1 MFLGF
6 NIDAWIT
13 IITVLSM
20 FTVLLVTKLRTD
32 LVFLGAIA
40 ILFVTGVLNAK
51 EAFSGFSSTSVV
63 VIGVLFIVVAGLM
76 HTGVLQWIVKN
87 LLGQPNSYSKAVV
100 RLMLPVAALSSFLS
114 NTTVVALFVNIVK
127 MWSKK
132 LNISPSKLLI
142 PLSYASGM
150 GGVCTLIGTPPN
162 LIISGLYAEHTGT
175 AMNILTTTIPGLF
188 CLFVG
193 VLSIIAMR
201 KLLPERKAPE
211 GAFESTG
218 EYTLELRVPSDNP
231 YIGQTLGE
239 AGLYHVNGGSLLE
252 LYHFDDVLSPISEDE
267 PIMGGDHLVYA
278 GQIDELIEMAEK
290 HQLVSADHHVFTMSE
305 LDMSRQLRTAYV
317 NFGSKLIGKTIGG
330 TAFERENNLVLAAV
344 ARRGERINQAPR
356 QVVLQAG
363 DTLLFLCP
371 KNININTSSLTSDLC
386 FFDSDDVPN
395 IGRGTL
401 VSTTIMIL
409 MVVLSAL
416 NVMPLLQCAFLAA
429 IAMLAFRCCT
439 PTQAMKSINGEILMV
454 FAGSVVLGLA
464 IQKTGI
470 AERLAFGIL
479 DVCGTNP
486 LVVMTAI
493 CFVGTF
499 ITEFISNTAAGAL
512 RALPVPCGPDGQ
524 RQLQLCYAHR
534 LAHPHAGLRPWRL
547 PLQRLHA
554 HRLADEHH
562 HPRSQH
568 PDSEHHLSINPIT
581 ITHRIVPPIKLPC
594 PKPEQGSFFGPG
606 GSWHLCAP
614 GSGADQRPL
623 TFAPDYRLCSKCPM
637 LNIV

>member
-1 MFLGF
+1 MYMESFELFGF
-6 NIDAWIT
+6 NIYAWIT
-13 IITVLSM
+13 IVTVLSM
-20 FTVLLVTKLRTD
+20 FTVLLLTKLRTD

-40 ILFVTGVLNAK
+40 ILFVTGVLDAK

-87 LLGQPNSYSKAVV
+87 LLGQPSSYSKAVV

-162 LIISGLYAEHTGT
+162 LIISGLYAEKTGT

-201 KLLPERKAPE
+201 KLLPDRKAPDS
-211 GAFESTG
+211 AFESTG
-218 EYTLELRVPSDNP
+218 EYTVELRVPSDNP
-231 YIGQTLGE
+231 YIGKTLSE
-239 AGLYHVNGGSLLE
+239 AGLYHVNGGSLIE
-252 LYHFDDVLSPISEDE
+252 MYHFDDIQTPISEDE

-278 GQIDELIEMAEK
+278 GQIDELIEMADS
-290 HQLVSADHHVFTMSE
+290 HQLVAADHHVFTMSE
-305 LDMSRQLRTAYV
+305 LDKNVQIRTAYV
-317 NFGSKLIGKTIGG
+317 NFGSSLIGKTMIGSS
-330 TAFERENNLVLAAV
+330 FEKNNNLMLAAV
-344 ARRGERINQAPR
+344 ARRGERINEAPR

-371 KNININTSSLTSDLC
+371 KNVKINTSSFTRDLH
-386 FFDSDDVPN
+386 FFDSGDVPN
-395 IGRGTL
+395 IGSGTL
-401 VSTTIMIL
+401 ISTTIMIL
-409 MVVLSAL
+409 MVLLSAL
-416 NVMPLLQCAFLAA
+416 SVMPLLQCAFLAA
-429 IAMLAFRCCT
+429 FAMLAFRCCT
-439 PTQAMKSINGEILMV
+439 PEQAMKSINGEILMV

-479 DVCGTNP
+479 DVCGSNP

-499 ITEFISNTAAGAL
+499 ITEFISNTAAGAMFFPIMYQAAEKL
-512 RALPVPCGPDGQ
+512 GYEPFPFLVALMVSVSSSF
-524 RQLQLCYAHR
+524 AT
-534 LAHPHAGLRPWRL
+534 
-547 PLQRLHA
+547 
-554 HRLADEHH
+554 
-562 HPRSQH
+562 
-568 PDSEHHLSINPIT
+568 PIGSP
-581 ITHRIVPPIKLPC
+581 THMLVY
-594 PKPEQGSFFGPG
+594 GPG
-606 GSWHLCAP
+606 GYRFSDFMRIGLLMNIIILA
-614 GSGADQRPL
+614 ANILIVNIIYPL
-623 TFAPDYRLCSKCPM
+623 TPLP
-637 LNIV
+637 